1 MGLQRSCHDGLVS
14 MASASATLGSKEE
27 KEEWDGVGKSAM
39 GFALRPLPAYFTSF
53 MPMPLACPALN
64 FKRLESA
71 VLSGLV
77 GKVWNMN
84 FICPFSCECHHPI

>member
-1 MGLQRSCHDGLVS
+1 

-27 KEEWDGVGKSAM
+27 KEEWDGAGKSAM

-77 GKVWNMN
+77 GGLEHDLFFVHSVGNV
-84 FICPFSCECHHPI
+84 IIPFDELHHFSEG